1 MTGVLWAGRARPAC
15 VALVLA
21 AVLAGCGTSGTVQ
34 GGNDTYSATTLT
46 VYSNLPLLGP
56 EGAQMTS
63 IVNGEVLALYDQ
75 GGHVGKLHVSLDS
88 LNDYPDGSVSDPL
101 LPDPLRTL
109 DAQVGESAHT
119 ASSDLST
126 VAYIGDYDSDATWI
140 SLPLNNQNDILQV
153 SPGSS
158 YVGFTD
164 ANPADLTGDPGAF
177 YAYGD
182 QTVDGQIVKRTFA
195 RLDPSDLAE
204 AHATVAWMRSLG
216 VRRLAVVEDASN
228 PAYDSVIGKLVA
240 AAAAS
245 AGITVVANDSG
256 VNTATLTSP
265 ASYAAL
271 AKSLAGARP
280 DAVLLGGTADA
291 GATALWRELHRVLPA
306 ARLFAP
312 STLATPAFLGALGA
326 SANATYV
333 TSPILEPSQYGALAQ
348 HVFAQYRSLF
358 AAAPNGYVLYG
369 YDAMRDILL
378 AIAKAGPKAAN
389 RPSLLAAFFALG
401 RSGFTGALGD
411 YTIDADGDSSL
422 ATFDGYRVSRSGA
435 LVLARA
441 IP

>member
-1 MTGVLWAGRARPAC
+1 MNGVLPAGGARIAC
-15 VALVLA
+15 LALVLA

-46 VYSNLPLLGP
+46 VYSDLPLLGP
-56 EGAQMTS
+56 DGVQMTS

-75 GGHVGKLHVSLDS
+75 GGHVGKLHVSLES

-109 DAQVGESAHT
+109 DTQIGESAHT

-126 VAYIGDYDSDATWI
+126 AAYIGDYDSDATWI

-177 YAYGD
+177 YGYGT
-182 QTVDGQIVKRTFA
+182 QTVDGHIIKRTFA
-195 RLDPSDLAE
+195 RLDPSDLVQ
-204 AHATVAWMRSLG
+204 AHATLTWMRSLG
-216 VRRLAVVEDASN
+216 VRRLAVIEDASN
-228 PAYDSVIGKLVA
+228 PAYDSVIAKLVA
-240 AAAAS
+240 AAAPS
-245 AGITVVANDSG
+245 AGITVVASRSG
-256 VNTATLTSP
+256 VDTATLTSP
-265 ASYAAL
+265 GSYAAV
-271 AKSLAGARP
+271 ADSLAGVRP
-280 DAVLLGGTADA
+280 DAVLLGGIGDA
-291 GATALWRELHRVLPA
+291 GAPALWRELHKVLA
-306 ARLFAP
+306 QAKLFAP
-312 STLATPAFLGALGA
+312 STLATPAFLAGLGA
-326 SANATYV
+326 SASATYV
-333 TSPILEPSQYGALAQ
+333 TSPILEPSQYGAAAQ
-348 HVFAQYRSLF
+348 RVFAQYRSLF
-358 AAAPNGYVLYG
+358 GAAPSGYVLYG

-401 RSGFTGALGD
+401 RAGFTGALGD
-411 YTIDADGDSSL
+411 YRINADGDSSL
-422 ATFDGYRVSRSGA
+422 TAFDGYRVSRSGA
-435 LVLARA
+435 LVLAHA